1 MAEPLGEPLL
11 AIRLWSGCH
20 FCWPPAAPVWLA
32 PVERELLALLFRFAL
47 LLLLTLMLLLLLT
60 LMFTLPLP

>member
-1 MAEPLGEPLL
+1 M

-20 FCWPPAAPVWLA
+20 FWPPPALVWLA
-32 PVERELLALLFRFAL
+32 PAERELLALLFRFTL